1 MIQKKV
7 WKTWLLATVALMGIS
22 SRALASGTIVTDA
35 PDPHLTVDQA
45 IFFAIHHHPRLF
57 AYRHRVAA
65 KKAKIGEANAHFLPN
80 VGAGALFG
88 TGNPGV
94 SNRPYNNG
102 YAYSPFMP
110 ITYGGIGPLGR
121 DGTQTSNVF
130 DASIGATQML
140 FDFGRYLHVT
150 RSAEKKEHAAVAD
163 LVTRDAWVILQV
175 REAYAHLQLDKQLVI
190 VYRKNRNQRALVRE
204 LTRSL
209 YKAEYKSKLDDEF
222 AQVDLLK
229 ADALLAGMRN
239 DVKTRVARLNE
250 ALGLGEGGARN
261 YFPTRV
267 SEDLSPL
274 SPLQD
279 LVKTALDARP
289 EMHAVKS
296 TVGAINEYTSSVKA
310 SHYPYLSAF
319 GSFGTLNQL
328 NTGASYTPGW
338 WMGGAMVNVPI
349 YTGGMIRS
357 QVEASHQQA
366 LFEAEKLKD
375 LDHRIRYEV
384 VSAHERVR
392 TDLYYVKAYG
402 KAVEEAKLGLRFAQ
416 AKYEANLISIVK
428 LTLAEVYLLD
438 TRASL
443 AKAQYR
449 LTVDRAALD
458 FATGQD
464 YPRWVR
470 ADGTPRTTPKS

>member
-1 MIQKKV
+1 MIPK
-7 WKTWLLATVALMGIS
+7 KTWRAAVLGSAALIVMTTQ
-22 SRALASGTIVTDA
+22 ALAAGVIVTEA

-45 IFFAIHHHPRLF
+45 ISFAIHHHPRLF
-57 AYRHRVAA
+57 AYRHLVGV
-65 KKAKIGEANAHFLPN
+65 KKAKIGEANSHFLPTI
-80 VGAGALFG
+80 GAGAMFG
-88 TGNPGV
+88 TGNPGL
-94 SNRPYNNG
+94 SNRPYNNMNS
-102 YAYSPFMP
+102 YSGFMP
-110 ITYGGIGPLGR
+110 ITYAGIGPLGR

-140 FDFGRYLHVT
+140 YDFGRYLHLT
-150 RSAEKKEHAAVAD
+150 RSAEKKEHAAIAN

-175 REAYAHLQLDKQLVI
+175 REAYAHLQLDNQLVI
-190 VYRKNRNQRALVRE
+190 VYQKNRDQRALVRE
-204 LTRSL
+204 LTNSL

-229 ADALLAGMRN
+229 AEALLAGMKH

-250 ALGLGEGGARN
+250 ALGLGEGGANN
-261 YFPTRV
+261 YFPTPV
-267 SEDLSPL
+267 SEDLSPV
-274 SPLQD
+274 SPLPD

-296 TVGAINEYTSSVKA
+296 NVVAINEYTSSVKA

-366 LFEAEKLKD
+366 LFESEKLKD

-392 TDLYYVKAYG
+392 TDLYDVKAYT
-402 KAVEEAKLGLRFAQ
+402 KAVEEAKLGLRLAQ

-443 AKAQYR
+443 AKAQYQ

-464 YPRWVR
+464 YPRWVK
-470 ADGTPRTTPKS
+470 ADGTPRTNPKI

>member
-1 MIQKKV
+1 
-7 WKTWLLATVALMGIS
+7 
-22 SRALASGTIVTDA
+22 
-35 PDPHLTVDQA
+35 
-45 IFFAIHHHPRLF
+45 
-57 AYRHRVAA
+57 
-65 KKAKIGEANAHFLPN
+65 
-80 VGAGALFG
+80 
-88 TGNPGV
+88 
-94 SNRPYNNG
+94 
-102 YAYSPFMP
+102 
-110 ITYGGIGPLGR
+110 
-121 DGTQTSNVF
+121 
-130 DASIGATQML
+130 
-140 FDFGRYLHVT
+140 
-150 RSAEKKEHAAVAD
+150 
-163 LVTRDAWVILQV
+163 
-175 REAYAHLQLDKQLVI
+175 VI
-190 VYRKNRNQRALVRE
+190 VYEKNKEQRALVRD
-204 LTRSL
+204 LTKSL

-229 ADALLAGMRN
+229 AEALLAGMKD

-250 ALGLGEGGARN
+250 ALGLGEGGARD
-261 YFPTRV
+261 YFPTPV
-267 SEDLSPL
+267 SEDLTPL
-274 SPLQD
+274 SPLPD
-279 LVKTALDARP
+279 LVKTALDERP

-296 TVGAINEYTSSVKA
+296 TVGALNEYTSSVKA

-366 LFEAEKLKD
+366 LFQSEKLKD

-392 TDLYYVKAYG
+392 TDLYDVKAYT
-402 KAVEEAKLGLRFAQ
+402 KAVEEAKLGLEFAQ

-443 AKAQYR
+443 AKSQYR
-449 LTVDRAALD
+449 LTVDRAALA
-458 FATGQD
+458 FATGRD
-464 YPRWVR
+464 YPHWVK
-470 ADGTPRTTPKS
+470 ADGTPRTNPKS